1 MHLKFKSTL
10 DATDGKSFG
19 FGNKPRPYGDVTGVI
34 QEEGCMFQKLLTES
48 YARKRAMN
56 KPAPHISDKD
66 ALNLGENYNGSKA
79 TLTALYSSG
88 YINTPVFHE
97 ASKKPHPMSQGLREA
112 MKEKNP
118 AHRIYAPSII
128 F

>member
-1 MHLKFKSTL
+1 MHLKYKPTL
-10 DATDGKSFG
+10 DATEGKSFG
-19 FGNKPRPYGDVTGVI
+19 FCNKPQPYGNVTGVI
-34 QEEGCMFQKLLTES
+34 QEESPIFQKLLTES

-79 TLTALYSSG
+79 TLEALYSSG
-88 YINTPVFHE
+88 YINTPVYRE
-97 ASKKPHPMSQGLREA
+97 ASKKPHAMSERLREA